1 MSHYR
6 AFLDISGQ
14 NNRQLQLAPNDLTS
28 VSPVEEYVAR
38 KEELRPWD
46 AGFPSEY
53 SQEIITNTS

>member
-1 MSHYR
+1 MLIIRSMCLTSVH
-6 AFLDISGQ
+6 SGQ
-14 NNRQLQLAPNDLTS
+14 SNREPQLAPNVLTS

-53 SQEIITNTS
+53 